1 MNEIVK
7 EKYSDK
13 NDSEMNMFFDLIK
26 YMPNLLTF
34 ENKQL
39 VLKSDIKK
47 MKSKNSRDDFLLCI
61 EREEIFNSSYD

>member
-1 MNEIVK
+1 MK
-7 EKYSDK
+7 
-13 NDSEMNMFFDLIK
+13 MFFDLIK

-47 MKSKNSRDDFLLCI
+47 MKSKNSRDDF
-61 EREEIFNSSYD
+61 

>member
-47 MKSKNSRDDFLLCI
+47 MKSKNSDDDF
-61 EREEIFNSSYD
+61 